1 MAKIESRS
9 REMRDERIWKK
20 KSQLSDTNRHIIHF
34 AFAHVASAL
43 SYLLNTHV
51 YTTKQTHTHNIQHSC
66 ICIWCNKNV
75 NPSHNWIALFHV
87 FLLCFCFVCMP
98 QIPTR
103 GWRMLFLC
111 CSHWAVFCILFCCI
125 FPRWNCGN
133 PLWDVSKAMSV
144 NLRRVVGGVSGV
156 HMHHCASRFIDHRGR
171 SPYHSITHHSFHP
184 HIDRL
189 AVVDAKCRLLL
200 LLGSAKAYIKLQVHR
215 AR

>member
-1 MAKIESRS
+1 MCTR
-9 REMRDERIWKK
+9 R
-20 KSQLSDTNRHIIHF
+20 NRLIHTTF
-34 AFAHVASAL
+34 NIHAFAYDVIKTSIRHTTG
-43 SYLLNTHV
+43 LL
-51 YTTKQTHTHNIQHSC
+51 Y
-66 ICIWCNKNV
+66 
-75 NPSHNWIALFHV
+75 FMF
-87 FLLCFCFVCMP
+87 FLICFCFVCMP

-144 NLRRVVGGVSGV
+144 NLRRVVGGVLGV